1 MYPRK
6 SQLQELEGYGR
17 YSGMDIGIMQR
28 PGKFFLIDDQKVVMM
43 SLQISAIEHCCS
55 EVAEL
60 ILCDYGNC
68 GTSMIT

>member
-1 MYPRK
+1 MDDI
-6 SQLQELEGYGR
+6 QEWTLELC
-17 YSGMDIGIMQR
+17 SVQEI
-28 PGKFFLIDDQKVVMM
+28 FFLIDDQKVVMM
-43 SLQISAIEHCCS
+43 SLKICAIEHCCS

>member
-1 MYPRK
+1 
-6 SQLQELEGYGR
+6 
-17 YSGMDIGIMQR
+17 MQR

-60 ILCDYGNC
+60 RLCDYGNC
-68 GTSMIT
+68 GTSMITQVMKTMLLQVCALMKFGHQEG